1 MPSRSG
7 AGGGA
12 GGGGGGA
19 AARQQ
24 VFRLALDVSGG
35 DKAGVD
41 RGW

>member
-7 AGGGA
+7 AGCGSGD
-12 GGGGGGA
+12 GGGGEAG
-19 AARQQ
+19 
-24 VFRLALDVSGG
+24 VFPLALDVSGG

>member
-12 GGGGGGA
+12 GGGGA

-24 VFRLALDVSGG
+24 VSRLALDVSGG

>member
-7 AGGGA
+7 AGGS
-12 GGGGGGA
+12 GGGGGGEA
-19 AARQQ
+19 E
-24 VFRLALDVSGG
+24 VFPLALDVSGG